1 MCRALKVLCAAP
13 SQERLAEVKRAVV
26 SPHWELVGGAR
37 TNEELVQQLDEWQP
51 DVVVIDLG
59 LGREAADRVHE
70 SRPGARVV
78 TLGPGGDAESD
89 QDVKP
94 AILGLPRPGGPVR
107 G

>member
-13 SQERLAEVKRAVV
+13 GQGRLAEVKRAVV
-26 SPHWELVGGAR
+26 SAHWELVGGAR
-37 TNEELVQQLDEWQP
+37 TTEDLVQQLDEWEP
-51 DVVVIDLG
+51 DVVVVDLG
-59 LGREAADRVHE
+59 LGREAADRVRE

-78 TLGPGGDAESD
+78 TVGAGGDAETD
-89 QDVKP
+89 EDVKA